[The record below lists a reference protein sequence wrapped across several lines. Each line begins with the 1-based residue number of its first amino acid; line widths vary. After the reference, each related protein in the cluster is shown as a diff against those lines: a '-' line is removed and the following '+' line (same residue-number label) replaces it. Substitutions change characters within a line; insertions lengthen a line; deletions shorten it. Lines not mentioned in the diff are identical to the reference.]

1 MTGRLQPR
9 RVRSRGLCEMSKI
22 ENYLASGERIVYRA
36 RFGGKRILFE
46 SVAGIIGLTV
56 GALFG
61 PIGLP
66 IAIIIFGAWLYGQ
79 RVSQT
84 IVVTNHRLIHK
95 KSRFGFAVHE
105 IALNQ
110 IESIKSNGQHLV
122 VHGSGGTRLKLPDF
136 LQATPDFYNAL
147 RDVDRGASSTA
158 GDMQSSV
165 GEGPQP
171 FWRRHKFITG
181 LGIYLALSALIGF
194 SLEDEAETVIAVA
207 QAVQQTEAVSSNI
220 VAGQNQIVGV
230 SEEISFGS
238 SKRSLNVRISEV
250 LDEATLISIAKRL
263 QSKKPNFERTY
274 IEYYLPGMDEDTG
287 AWASTHF
294 DPNLKVRIFGLGV
307 EELDEVNTV
316 SISSEVVGHWVA
328 QTQRQAISI
337 RRERESLILLRTYFY
352 LEGFEEKD
360 LIRESP
366 DPRGKRYDF
375 IEQNASGD
383 YFVLLKNGQLEARD
397 DLGLVFVAPPQ

>member
-1 MTGRLQPR
+1 MMGRLQPR

-56 GALFG
+56 GALLG
-61 PIGLP
+61 PVALL
-66 IAIIIFGAWLYGQ
+66 IAVLIFGAWLYGE

-84 IVVTNHRLIHK
+84 IVVTNQRLIHK
-95 KSRFGFAVHE
+95 KPRFGFAVHE
-105 IALNQ
+105 IALTQ
-110 IESIKSNGQHLV
+110 IESIKSNGQRLV
-122 VHGSGGTRLKLPDF
+122 VHGTGGTRLKLPDF

-147 RDVDRGASSTA
+147 RNVDREVSNME

-194 SLEDEAETVIAVA
+194 SLEDETEAVIVVA
-207 QAVQQTEAVSSNI
+207 QAVQQTEAVSSDI
-220 VAGQNQIVGV
+220 VAGQSQIVGV

-250 LDEATLISIAKRL
+250 LDEATLTTIAKQL
-263 QSKKPNFERTY
+263 QSEKPNFERTY

-294 DPNLKVRIFGLGV
+294 DPNLKVRIFGL
-307 EELDEVNTV
+307 T
-316 SISSEVVGHWVA
+316 VA
-328 QTQRQAISI
+328 QLKDAANDPTDANLVGRWIAQANGYTISI
-337 RRERESLILLRTYFY
+337 NK
-352 LEGFEEKD
+352 EGRNLM
-360 LIRESP
+360 LIRRYADGSEGRDRMKERSVS
-366 DPRGKRYDF
+366 RGKRYDF
-375 IEQNASGD
+375 IERSDTGD
-383 YFVLLKNGQLEARD
+383 YFMFLKNGFLAARD
-397 DLGLVFVAPPQ
+397 DQGLIFMAPPL

>member
-1 MTGRLQPR
+1 
-9 RVRSRGLCEMSKI
+9 MSKI

-56 GALFG
+56 GALLG
-61 PIGLP
+61 PAALL
-66 IAIIIFGAWLYGQ
+66 IAVLIFGAWLYGE
-79 RVSQT
+79 RVSQK
-84 IVVTNHRLIHK
+84 IVVTNQRLIHK
-95 KSRFGFAVHE
+95 KLRFGFGVHE

-110 IESIKSNGQHLV
+110 IESIKSNGQRLV
-122 VHGSGGTRLKLPDF
+122 VHGTGGTRLKLPDF

-147 RDVDRGASSTA
+147 RNVDRGASSTA

-194 SLEDEAETVIAVA
+194 SLEDETETVIAVA

-250 LDEATLISIAKRL
+250 LDEATLTTIAKQL
-263 QSKKPNFERTY
+263 QSEKPNFERTY
-274 IEYYLPGMDEDTG
+274 IEYYLPGMDEAAG

-294 DPNLKVRIFGLGV
+294 DPNLKVRIFGLTV
-307 EELDEVNTV
+307 VELDELNIAPV
-316 SISSEVVGHWVA
+316 SSEIVGQWVA
-328 QTQRQAISI
+328 QTQQQEISI
-337 RRERESLILLRTYFY
+337 RREGDTLVLLRTYFY

-360 LIRESP
+360 PIRESS

-375 IEQNASGD
+375 IERNASGD

-397 DLGLVFVAPPQ
+397 DVGLVFVAPPQ